1 MKQIYVGK
9 TKDVFEI
16 QEKDGIGHVGKLVML
31 FKDSATGYVVD
42 KGKPTERVV
51 FDSGYDIVVGEIPGK
66 GAIDLQST
74 TYFFSLLEKKG
85 IPTHFIKK
93 LDDKRIIVEPAE
105 LFQLEN
111 EAEDFEGSA
120 NLNNL
125 EVVFRRAYYGSLWR
139 RHPHRRPGT
148 FVDNLVEIYSKGLP
162 NEPDIL
168 MRDDTLIELGV
179 MKPGDVTEVKSL
191 AKRVADILSEE
202 FADKNLHLI
211 DGKIEVGKRKLDGK
225 IMLIDE
231 ISTSVFRACEGYKTE
246 DKRTCTEA
254 EECIRATYKDGKR
267 TINARNL
274 VTPDH
279 IAEVF
284 GFSHDPK
291 R

>member
-93 LDDKRIIVEPAE
+93 LDDRRIIVEPAE

-168 MRDDTLIELGV
+168 MRDDTLVEMGIMELEEIE
-179 MKPGDVTEVKSL
+179 EVK
-191 AKRVADILSEE
+191 KMTKEIADMLSGE
-202 FADKNLHLI
+202 FAGRKLHLI
-211 DGKIEVGKRKLDGK
+211 DGKIEVGKRKSDGK
-225 IMLIDE
+225 VMVIDE
-231 ISTSVFRACEGYKTE
+231 ISTSVSRACKGFVLDERGN
-246 DKRTCTEA
+246 
-254 EECIRATYKDGKR
+254 CINCKGCIETTYNNGKR
-267 TINARNL
+267 TIRAKNL
-274 VTPDH
+274 LTPSQ
-279 IAEVF
+279 IAEIF
-284 GFSHDPK
+284 GFVCNQK

>member
-9 TKDVFEI
+9 TKDVFEV
-16 QEKDGIGHVGKLVML
+16 QNEDRIGHVGKLVML
-31 FKDSATGYVVD
+31 FKDTATGYVVD
-42 KGKPTERVV
+42 KGKPSERVV

-66 GAIDLQST
+66 GVIDLQST

-85 IPTHFIKK
+85 IPTHFIKQ
-93 LDDKRIIVEPAE
+93 LDDRRIIVEPAE

-111 EAEDFEGSA
+111 EATGFEGSA
-120 NLNNL
+120 PLNNL

-148 FVDNLVEIYSKGLP
+148 QVDNLVEIYSKGLP

-168 MRDDTLIELGV
+168 MRDDTLSELGV
-179 MKPGDVTEVKSL
+179 MRPAEIREVKSL

-202 FADKNLHLI
+202 FASKNLHLI
-211 DGKIEVGKRKLDGK
+211 DGKIEVGKRKSDGK

-231 ISTSVFRACEGYKTE
+231 ISTSVFRACEGYQTKDE
-246 DKRTCTEA
+246 ETCIEA
-254 EECIRATYKDGKR
+254 DRCIRTTYKDGKR
-267 TINARNL
+267 TITASNL

-284 GFSHDPK
+284 GFSHDPE